1 MWIAYMFI
9 DVDIMISGQVKTR
22 IDYLPYTLFHD
33 FLKVFSKVKPK
44 QITSFQYTKNIYICK
59 S

>member
-1 MWIAYMFI
+1 MFI

-33 FLKVFSKVKPK
+33 FF
-44 QITSFQYTKNIYICK
+44 K
-59 S
+59 SIQQGQTQTDN

>member
-1 MWIAYMFI
+1 MFI

-44 QITSFQYTKNIYICK
+44 HITSFQYTKNIYICK